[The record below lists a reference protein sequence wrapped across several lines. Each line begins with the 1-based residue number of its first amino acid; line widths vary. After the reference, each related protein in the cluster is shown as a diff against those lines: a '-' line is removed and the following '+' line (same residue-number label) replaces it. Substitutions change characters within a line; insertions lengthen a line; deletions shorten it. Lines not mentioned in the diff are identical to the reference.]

1 MFDWEQKGTIKN
13 TEEHGSNGSLPR
25 VLILG
30 DSISLGYTPPVVEK
44 LKGKAFV
51 TRPSCNCGPSE
62 FYLRS
67 RGKISDWLGEQ
78 PWDVIHVNF
87 GIWDH
92 HFVNDN
98 EEIFFREQHPEIM
111 SLPDIKERL
120 KAIARLGFHTRTSP
134 EDYAKNMREILADLK
149 AHAKYVVFALSTPVP
164 LYDDLYGTAKCI
176 PEYNDIALKA
186 CAELSVPVNDLYA
199 VALPLRE
206 DQKDGCHF
214 SAYGYNTLADAV
226 VHAVEARL

>member
-13 TEEHGSNGSLPR
+13 TKEHDGSGSLPR

-30 DSISLGYTPPVVEK
+30 DSISLGYTPLVVEK
-44 LKGKAFV
+44 LKGRAFV
-51 TRPSCNCGPSE
+51 TRPAANCGPSE
-62 FYLRS
+62 FFLRA
-67 RGKISDWLGEQ
+67 RGNIGNWLGEQ

-120 KAIARLGFHTRTSP
+120 KAIARLGFHTRTTP
-134 EDYAKNMREILADLK
+134 EDYAKNTREILTDLK
-149 AHAKYVVFALSTPVP
+149 GHAQSVIFALSTPVP

-176 PEYNDIALKA
+176 PEYNDIALKV
-186 CAELSVPVNDLYA
+186 CSELSVPVNNLYS
-199 VALPLRE
+199 VALPLHE

-214 SAYGYNTLADAV
+214 SAYGYNILADAV
-226 VHAVEARL
+226 VSHIAAYL